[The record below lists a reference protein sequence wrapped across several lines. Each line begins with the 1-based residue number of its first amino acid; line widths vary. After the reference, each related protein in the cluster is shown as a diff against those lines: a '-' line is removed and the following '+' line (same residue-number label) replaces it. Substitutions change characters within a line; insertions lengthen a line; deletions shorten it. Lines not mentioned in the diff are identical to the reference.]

1 MSETGALDVSKL
13 ELDAKVEDELG
24 MTEDD
29 ISDDKI
35 DASTDELNGKVEEEE
50 SVLSLEIID
59 ESKLDISE
67 IKEDS
72 ETSIL
77 DSLKNDDDEPKGTS
91 QAESIKDNK
100 IIEIV

>member
-29 ISDDKI
+29 ITDDKI
-35 DASTDELNGKVEEEE
+35 DASTDELNGKVEEE
-50 SVLSLEIID
+50 SVLSLEIMD